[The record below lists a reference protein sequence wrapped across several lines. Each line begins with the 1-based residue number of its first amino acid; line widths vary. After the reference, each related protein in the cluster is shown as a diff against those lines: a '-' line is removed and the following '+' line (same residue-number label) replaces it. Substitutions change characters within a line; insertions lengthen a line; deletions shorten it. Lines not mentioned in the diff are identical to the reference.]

1 MGAAVS
7 SSAVEAV
14 GCYLTCAE
22 SDMKQP
28 SDSLA
33 GASRRLVT
41 TDQWAMA

>member
-7 SSAVEAV
+7 RSVVEAV

-33 GASRRLVT
+33 GASLRLVT
-41 TDQWAMA
+41 TDQWVMA